1 MTFDELWRLDAA
13 LKRAFT
19 DSVDQAEEVK
29 RSDDPTAIDSVL
41 EDPDREEINRFLE
54 WLEESLQS
62 GIPNEHLT
70 E

>member
-1 MTFDELWRLDAA
+1 MTFDELWRLNAA
-13 LKRAFT
+13 LKRT
-19 DSVDQAEEVK
+19 VDQAEEVK